1 MFNIRYYKGATGHF
15 FDGIYELATEEISKS
30 YNYGVINL
38 KRMQR
43 RQNSMSGEFILIF
56 EQEKKT
62 TTVRAS
68 ARISINQFDDF
79 VKYDVELNA
88 VPINN
93 ERVGKDVIVDWYML
107 DGFNTS
113 RKLYVDANGL

>member
-1 MFNIRYYKGATGHF
+1 VFNIRYYKGATGHF

-38 KRMQR
+38 KRM
-43 RQNSMSGEFILIF
+43 
-56 EQEKKT
+56 KKNE
-62 TTVRAS
+62 TVRAS

-93 ERVGKDVIVDWYML
+93 ESVGKDVIVDWYML